1 MKLRIFLAVLLVA
14 GAWVAGRALT
24 NRGGGE
30 GVVGNALADVKAGE
44 RVINESY
51 KLAAGARVE
60 VTSIHG
66 NVNVVT
72 IDGDTAE
79 VHIVTDASDTRD
91 LEKHKITV
99 EGSGDRL
106 VVRGEDNGGGGGGFW
121 RWVAGRRGG
130 RVSHRVELRVP
141 RSVELRATG
150 IHGDLTVGALEG
162 ALRLAGIHGNV
173 EVARA
178 AGQANVAGI
187 HGNVTVG
194 LANLSGDGVKVS
206 GVHGQVEFRLAA
218 GLNADVSVS
227 GIHGSVNVDHPAV
240 KVEQD
245 ERHNFEAQVGTGGA
259 PIRVS
264 GVHGNVAL
272 TRG

>member
-1 MKLRIFLAVLLVA
+1 MRLRIFFAVLLVA

-30 GVVGNALADVKAGE
+30 SAVESASADVKAGE
-44 RVINESY
+44 RVINDSY
-51 KLAAGARVE
+51 KLSAGASVE

-66 NVNVVT
+66 DVRIVT
-72 IDGDTAE
+72 VDGDTAE
-79 VHIVTDASDTRD
+79 VHIVTDASDSRD
-91 LEKHKITV
+91 LERHKIKV

-106 VVRGEDNGGGGGGFW
+106 VVRGENNSGGGFW
-121 RWVAGRRGG
+121 RWIAGRSG

-141 RSVELRATG
+141 RRVELRASG

-162 ALRLAGIHGNV
+162 TLKLSGVHGTV

-178 AGQANVAGI
+178 AGQVSLAGI

-194 LANLSGDGVKVS
+194 LTNLSGDGVRVS
-206 GVHGQVEFRLAA
+206 GVHGQIEFRLASD
-218 GLNADVSVS
+218 LNADVSVS
-227 GIHGSVNVDHPAV
+227 GLHGSVNVENPGV
-240 KVEQD
+240 TVEQD
-245 ERHNFEAQVGTGGA
+245 ERHHFEGRVGAGGV

>member
-24 NRGGGE
+24 NRGGGGE
-30 GVVGNALADVKAGE
+30 AVVGNAAEAAQGGE
-44 RVINESY
+44 RVFNESF

-60 VTSIHG
+60 VTRIHG

-79 VHIVTDASDTRD
+79 VRIVTDASDARD
-91 LEKHKITV
+91 LERHKITI

-106 VVRGEDNGGGGGGFW
+106 VVRGEDNGGGGFW
-121 RWVAGRRGG
+121 RWAAGRRG

-141 RSVELRATG
+141 RTVELDAAG

-162 ALRLAGIHGNV
+162 AIRLAGIHGNV

-178 AGQANVAGI
+178 AGQADLSGI
-187 HGNVTVG
+187 HGNVAVG
-194 LANLSGDGVKVS
+194 LANLSGDGVSVT
-206 GVHGQVEFRLAA
+206 GVHGQIEFRLAA
-218 GLNADVSVS
+218 DLNADVSIS
-227 GIHGSVNVDHPAV
+227 GIHGSVNVDNPGV
-240 KVEQD
+240 TVEQD
-245 ERHNFEAQVGTGGA
+245 ERHHFEAKVGAGGP
-259 PIRVS
+259 PINVS

-272 TRG
+272 RRG

>member
-1 MKLRIFLAVLLVA
+1 MKLRIFFAVLLVA

-24 NRGGGE
+24 NRGGGGDE
-30 GVVGNALADVKAGE
+30 SVAGQAAADIKGGE
-44 RVINESY
+44 RVINDSY

-66 NVNVVT
+66 NVNIVT
-72 IDGDTAE
+72 VDGDTAE
-79 VHIVTDASDTRD
+79 VRVVTDASDSRD
-91 LEKHKITV
+91 LKRHKITV

-106 VVRGEDNGGGGGGFW
+106 VVRGEDNSRGGFW
-121 RWVAGRRGG
+121 RWMTGRSG

-141 RSVELRATG
+141 RRVELRATG

-162 ALRLAGIHGNV
+162 GLKLSGVHGNV

-178 AGQANVAGI
+178 AGQANLSGI
-187 HGNVTVG
+187 HGNLTVG
-194 LANLSGDGVKVS
+194 LAGLSGEGVRVT
-206 GVHGQVEFRLAA
+206 GVHGEIEFRLASDV
-218 GLNADVSVS
+218 NADVSVS
-227 GIHGSVNVDHPAV
+227 GIHGSVNVNNPAV
-240 KVEQD
+240 TVEQD
-245 ERHNFEAQVGTGGA
+245 ERHNFEGRIGTGGT

-264 GVHGNVAL
+264 GVHGNIAL

>member
-1 MKLRIFLAVLLVA
+1 MKLRIFFAVLLVA

-24 NRGGGE
+24 NRGGGSDAE
-30 GVVGNALADVKAGE
+30 FAADVKAGE
-44 RVINESY
+44 RVVNDSY
-51 KLAAGARVE
+51 KLSAGARVE
-60 VTSIHG
+60 VTGIHG
-66 NVNVVT
+66 PVNIAT

-79 VHIVTDASDTRD
+79 VRIVTEAGDARD
-91 LEKHKITV
+91 LERNKITV
-99 EGSGDRL
+99 EASGDRL
-106 VVRGEDNGGGGGGFW
+106 VVRGENNKRGGFW
-121 RWVAGRRGG
+121 RWMMGRSS

-141 RSVELRATG
+141 RRVELRATG

-162 ALRLAGIHGNV
+162 ALKLSGVHGNV

-178 AGQANVAGI
+178 AGQANLSGI

-194 LANLSGDGVKVS
+194 LASLSGEGVRVS
-206 GVHGQVEFRLAA
+206 GVHGQIEFKLAA
-218 GLNADVSVS
+218 DVNADVSVN
-227 GIHGSVNVDHPAV
+227 GIHGSVNVNNPGV
-240 KVEQD
+240 TIEED
-245 ERHNFEAQVGTGGA
+245 EHHNFEGRVGTGGT